1 MAEVK
6 EYSLKLST
14 EQAQANL
21 DELNQSLKLQ
31 EDLIEDIEV
40 ELRAYEKELLRT
52 SKTNLA
58 ARKDVNDKIKQTK
71 ERLKDEKI
79 ALKAV
84 NKDRKEANATL
95 KESTANAKDYTGVLG
110 MIDQKTGGM
119 ISGMRGMTD
128 ALGGAT
134 KGFKLMKVA
143 IIGTGIGALLLSIL
157 ALQKAFTSSEEG
169 QNKFAKIMGV
179 IGSVTGNLVTMLADL
194 GEKIIAAFTDPKQ
207 ALIDFGNAIVD
218 NITNRITALIDT
230 FGFLAKAVKNVF
242 EGDFSGAM
250 QSAKDAGSSFVDVM
264 TGVEDTVGKATE
276 AVKAFVRETKKE
288 AKIAADI
295 ADKRAAADK
304 LERALI
310 VERAEANR
318 SRAELLEKAVNKEK
332 FAVEERIGFL
342 EEAGKIEDEI
352 TAKEIAAAKL
362 RYDAKVAENAL
373 ADSTKEDL
381 EEEANLRANLI
392 NLETAKLTKA
402 KEVTSQIIA
411 LKAEEAA
418 GIKAVQDKKDLEQAE
433 SDAKEIE
440 DAKILAAALVE
451 IEKQKLAQKQAI
463 QDAEINMVSNGIN
476 LLKNIAGENKALQAA
491 AIIGESALGIAKTI
505 IATQT
510 ANAATI
516 AQGAALAIP
525 TAGAS
530 VATAAS
536 LVTKTNISAGIGI
549 AANIAATS
557 KALQA
562 VKASGSAPAK
572 PALKGGRGASV
583 SSESTPPDFNTVGA
597 SGTNQLAD
605 AIGGQAQRP
614 VRSYVVA
621 NDVTSAQSL
630 ERNIIT
636 GATIGD

>member
-58 ARKDVNDKIKQTK
+58 ARKDVNDKIKETK

-84 NKDRKEANATL
+84 NKDRKEANETL
-95 KESTANAKDYTGVLG
+95 KESTANAKDYSGVLG
-110 MIDQKTGGM
+110 IIDQKTGGM
-119 ISGMRGMTD
+119 ISGMRGMTQ

-143 IIGTGIGALLLSIL
+143 IIGTGIGAILIALTSLS
-157 ALQKAFTSSEEG
+157 AAFTSSEEG

-179 IGSVTGNLVTMLADL
+179 IGSVTGDLVTMLADL
-194 GEKIIAAFTDPKQ
+194 GEKIIAAVTDPKQ
-207 ALIDFGNAIVD
+207 ALIDFKDAIIQNV
-218 NITNRITALIDT
+218 TNRITALIDT
-230 FGFLAKAVKNVF
+230 FGFLASAVKKVF

-250 QSAKDAGSSFVDVM
+250 ESAKDAGSSFVDVM

-276 AVKAFVRETKKE
+276 AVKSFVRETKKE
-288 AKIAADI
+288 AKIAGDI

-342 EEAGKIEDEI
+342 EEAGRIEDEI

-418 GIKAVQDKKDLEQAE
+418 GIKAVQDQKDLEQAE

-463 QDAEINMVSNGIN
+463 QDAEINMVSNGIS
-476 LLKNIAGENKALQAA
+476 LLKNIAGDNKALQAA

-530 VATAAS
+530 VATAAG

-562 VKASGSAPAK
+562 VKASGSAPSK

-583 SSESTPPDFNTVGA
+583 SSGSTPPDFNTVGA